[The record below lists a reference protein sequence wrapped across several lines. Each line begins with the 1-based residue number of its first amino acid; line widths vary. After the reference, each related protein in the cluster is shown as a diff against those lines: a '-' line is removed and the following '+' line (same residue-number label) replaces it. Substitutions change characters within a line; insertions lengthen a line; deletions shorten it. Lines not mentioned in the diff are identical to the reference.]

1 MYILPIITTVAM
13 YFLVSLSAT
22 TLLISS
28 VILILLGL
36 IIVCLFLLFTDI
48 LRTSQ
53 DEMSKEEVS
62 FAKRWM
68 ADFRRKYLCINI
80 INSMILLGLVL
91 VIQPVQILVVLFNM
105 SILTG
110 IFIMLMHVNEHYGE
124 DIPIFKEDLEKDE

>member
-1 MYILPIITTVAM
+1 M

-36 IIVCLFLLFTDI
+36 VIVCLFLLFTDI

-53 DEMSKEEVS
+53 DEMSKEDVS

-124 DIPIFKEDLEKDE
+124 DIHRFKEDLEKDE

>member
-53 DEMSKEEVS
+53 DEMSKEDVS

-124 DIPIFKEDLEKDE
+124 DIHIFKEDLEKDE